1 MKDRRGQAPES
12 PSSLLRALSGR
23 DANAQLPMV
32 ARTRRA
38 IRLADQERRA
48 RGRLRRRSV
57 GVALFALGAL
67 LLLAGPMLWSSM
79 EDLSG
84 GEHFADPPMQV
95 TLLLAWL
102 MVSVVAALV
111 AGWRRGG
118 GPRDSG
124 LRRR

>member
-1 MKDRRGQAPES
+1 
-12 PSSLLRALSGR
+12 
-23 DANAQLPMV
+23 
-32 ARTRRA
+32 
-38 IRLADQERRA
+38 
-48 RGRLRRRSV
+48 
-57 GVALFALGAL
+57 VALFALGAL